1 MGGYD
6 ALPCRQ
12 QKCLVHLI
20 GDLNDDPWKN
30 PFNAELESF
39 VGSVRDL
46 LLPMLADAQRFGL
59 KAYHLRKHRQRVD
72 EFYRRMIDHGTD
84 AQELVV
90 KYQKRFDRYRGS
102 LVTFLENDSIPWNN
116 NAAERALRHLAVQR
130 KISGAF
136 SSEGAQDYIRLLGV
150 AQSCRFQGKSFLG
163 FLRSGLHDVDAYREA
178 QRHRDC
184 QPSAPGQR

>member
-1 MGGYD
+1 M
-6 ALPCRQ
+6 
-12 QKCLVHLI
+12 HLI